1 MLRPRRGS
9 DVRSLFGATP
19 EQIRQAQLESERDFL
34 AQAQRDPF
42 QSAGAAIGIGL
53 GRLFGGKSKA
63 ETEAEQRQEARQD
76 IDALSTM
83 AEQEAAQRGMAPLSM
98 TEPDVLAREANRL
111 EAVST
116 AFRNLGQDTGELD
129 NEVLRLRVE
138 ADKATR
144 ARELEDLQRQNV
156 GLQIEKAQFDL
167 DEAWENQ
174 PENKRAL
181 VLSNNLR
188 DLQIQAAQA
197 GLEDKADAKKLEE
210 KGRKQAETFF
220 KGKKGF
226 EYLAPLV
233 ASGAIKPSEAV
244 DAWVDLSKKPS
255 LDLIEIGNYT
265 TQDGT
270 VVLGAFD
277 KESNKFLQY
286 TPSGWAVVPAG
297 TMEQGR
303 RPTGTSDPDK
313 VKGGRSVASGSPQF
327 KSYNRVLDSLV
338 DTGLFDLEGQDVDT
352 VNKRLGI
359 DVESVSGKEQLFRL
373 AEIEYNRRLGKGE
386 IITEAEALRA
396 IVSGEAVVEP
406 SEVKDTTKPNL
417 SAVSSAKT

>member
-1 MLRPRRGS
+1 MLRPRRES

-19 EQIRQAQLESERDFL
+19 EQIRARQAEANKAFYES
-34 AQAQRDPF
+34 Q
-42 QSAGAAIGIGL
+42 QSGFGRAGAAIGQGL
-53 GRLFGGKSKA
+53 VKLFGAPDK
-63 ETEAEQRQEARQD
+63 ELQEAEQREEAVQK
-76 IDALSTM
+76 IGALGSL

-98 TEPDVLAREANRL
+98 TEPDALAREANRL

-116 AFRNLGQDTGELD
+116 AFRNMGQDTGELD

-138 ADKATR
+138 ADKAIR
-144 ARELEDLQRQNV
+144 ARELEDLQRQNI
-156 GLQIEKAQFDL
+156 GLQMEKTQFDL

-181 VLSNNLR
+181 TLSNQLR
-188 DLQIQAAQA
+188 DIQIQAAEE
-197 GLEDKADAKKLEE
+197 GLKNEKAATALEK
-210 KGRKQAETFF
+210 KGRNQAEAFF
-220 KGKKGF
+220 KNKKGF

-233 ASGAIKPSEAV
+233 SSGAIKPSEAV

-277 KESNKFLQY
+277 KASNKFLQY

-303 RPTGTSDPDK
+303 RPADSDDPDA
-313 VKGGRSVASGSPQF
+313 VKGGRSVASSSPQF
-327 KSYNRVLDSLV
+327 KSYNRILDTLV

-359 DVESVSGKEQLFRL
+359 DVESTTGKEQLFRL

-386 IITEAEALRA
+386 IITEAEALRS

-406 SEVKDTTKPNL
+406 SETKDSNKPNL
-417 SAVSSAKT
+417 TETKVR